1 MKRIVCLLLLC
12 TLSSALSMTSPSF
25 AFTEELSVE
34 ATAEY
39 ERGVQLYYSGNQQ
52 RALAT
57 LRTFVQR
64 YPEHQNAPQAYTLLG
79 RIFIVLK
86 RYPDAL
92 LYLERIP
99 LLLRDAE
106 ASLLRG
112 YCLVQTGAY
121 DAGREQLLPLLEKPF
136 SAADTQ
142 LLLLALADAAVH
154 LEQPLESLFF
164 LHKALPLVDN
174 RAVLLERAHR
184 LLQNRLTDVELAE
197 AAFMWQGTAIGQ
209 DARLQLAR
217 RALGQQRQEQAKRL
231 LQMVLASPVTF
242 PYWQEAELLLQ
253 RTSVDSWFNRDSI
266 GVLLPLSGRYAS
278 YGELV
283 KKGLELSVQEHNQT
297 RLPVRLIFRD
307 TAVEGATVSQLVS
320 SLTDDEKVMAIIGP
334 LLGAEADEA
343 VSRAQL
349 EMVPLLTLSQRSGL
363 PQRGDYIFR
372 DSLTAE
378 QQVQSLVRYAIDN
391 QHISYSILH
400 PQNRLGEEMTRLFVD
415 EVRRLGGEIVDIVS
429 YPEDST
435 DFKKQIGQLLWE
447 DHVVEIPPR
456 PIEPELDELGQPIE
470 VAEEETKTEEI
481 PELEY
486 PLAPFHALFIPDYA
500 ERIGMLAPQ
509 LIFYGIKDVTLLGIN
524 GWNSPELVERAGR
537 FLGQAVFVDGFFS
550 GSRQPEVQRFVE
562 LYRNN
567 YQEEPTIL
575 SAQAFDAA
583 NMLLQVMDDPRV
595 QNRDDLRQE
604 LAGLRGFRG
613 VAGTLGFDALGEAI
627 KQPYLLQVKN
637 RRIVEVH

>member
-1 MKRIVCLLLLC
+1 MKRIICLLLLC
-12 TLSSALSMTSPSF
+12 VLSLALPMTLPSF
-25 AFTEELSVE
+25 ASAEEFAATD
-34 ATAEY
+34 ATAEFT
-39 ERGVQLYYSGNQQ
+39 RGQQLFLSGNQQ
-52 RALAT
+52 RALAS

-64 YPEHQNAPQAYTLLG
+64 YPDHLQSSQAYTLIG
-79 RIFIVLK
+79 RIFTEQK

-99 LLLRDAE
+99 MLLRSPE

-112 YCLVQTGAY
+112 YCLIQTGDYVSGQA
-121 DAGREQLLPLLEKPF
+121 QLLPLLEISF

-142 LLLLALADAAVH
+142 LLLMALADSSVN
-154 LEQPLESLFF
+154 LQKPLESLVF
-164 LHKALPLVDN
+164 LQKALPLADN
-174 RAVLLERAHR
+174 PASLLERVHR
-184 LLQNRLTDVELAE
+184 LLQTRLSTVELAE

-209 DARLQLAR
+209 DARLQQAR
-217 RALGQQRQEQAKRL
+217 RALGQQQQAQAREL
-231 LQMVLASPVTF
+231 LQMVLASPVSF
-242 PYWQEAELLLQ
+242 PYWQEAEMLMQ
-253 RTSVDSWFNRDSI
+253 RTGADSWFNRDSI

-283 KKGLELSVQEHNQT
+283 KKGLELAVQEHNQT

-307 TAVEGATVSQLVS
+307 TAVEGVSADQLVS
-320 SLTDDEKVMAIIGP
+320 SLTDDDKVMAIIGP
-334 LLGAEADEA
+334 LLGTTAEAA
-343 VSRAQL
+343 VARAQL
-349 EMVPLLTLSQRSGL
+349 EMVPLLTLSQRAGL
-363 PQRGDYIFR
+363 PQRGDYVFR
-372 DSLTAE
+372 DSLTAQ

-391 QHISYSILH
+391 QHISYSVLY
-400 PQNRLGEEMTRLFVD
+400 PENRLGEEMTRLFVD
-415 EVRRLGGEIVDIVS
+415 EVRQLGGEIVDIVS
-429 YPEDST
+429 YAEDGT
-435 DFKKQIGQLLWE
+435 DFQQQIQALLWE
-447 DHVVEIPPR
+447 DHVVDIPPK
-456 PIEPELDELGQPIE
+456 PVDPLEELFENATGEKKVEEL
-470 VAEEETKTEEI
+470 

-486 PLAPFHALFIPDYA
+486 PLAPFDALFIPDYA

-509 LIFYGIKDVTLLGIN
+509 LMFYGIKDVTLLGIN

-537 FLGQAVFVDGFFS
+537 FLGQAVFVDGFFAD
-550 GSRQPEVQRFVE
+550 SRQPEVQRFVE
-562 LYRNN
+562 LYRQS

-613 VAGTLGFDALGEAI
+613 VAGTIGFDALGEAI